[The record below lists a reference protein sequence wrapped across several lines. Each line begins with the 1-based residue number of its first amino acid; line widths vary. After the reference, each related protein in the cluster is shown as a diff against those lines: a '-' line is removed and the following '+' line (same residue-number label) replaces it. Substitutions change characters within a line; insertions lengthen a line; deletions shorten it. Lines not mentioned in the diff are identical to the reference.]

1 MDNNNSSDSNNNTID
16 SKKNDKNSNK
26 YTTFA
31 KNYLY
36 SLLFTIIICIFL
48 FGSFGL
54 YISKLTQTNIL
65 GDDIT
70 LAPFTSF
77 DRNVADTIV
86 DINISKPNIFSGA
99 ESILSEKA
107 IFDKN
112 SYFNYYNYSIHT
124 KLKEYANPDSGFFAN
139 FALYLSSVYDNILS
153 KHNTALNT
161 VYGIFNHVPEEITMI
176 ITGLFGVV
184 FFCGIYLFNIMSGVF
199 FHVMNIPQLFRRQIS
214 YDSNKWEAFSD
225 IQIGLF
231 KLIPF
236 CLLWLPLGCIS
247 AFLSPLIITVS
258 GFLAPLYTK
267 FKYNN
272 NQTQTSNEN
281 YGIFDFIKNIF
292 YFKQHFLM
300 MTASISLI
308 YNGNKYLGTKSLIPI
323 SIGILLSYFLGWYTP
338 ITNTEINTKLTT
350 GLSNKDLKLKEVTK
364 GEILSPK
371 VLKVNEIPIA
381 NPLIKRG
388 GGKNKQT
395 YVKLEGGNALTTE
408 GEYYGKP
415 IEQKYNIHI

>member
-1 MDNNNSSDSNNNTID
+1 MDNNNSLDSNNNSID
-16 SKKNDKNSNK
+16 SKKNDKNANK
-26 YTTFA
+26 YSNFA

-36 SLLFTIIICIFL
+36 SLLFTIIVCIFL

-65 GDDIT
+65 GDDIN
-70 LAPFTSF
+70 LAPFTNF
-77 DRNVADTIV
+77 DRNVAETIV
-86 DINISKPNIFSGA
+86 DINIVKPNIFSGA

-107 IFDKN
+107 TFDKY
-112 SYFNYYNYSIHT
+112 SYFNYYSYSIHT

-139 FALYLSSVYDNILS
+139 FALYLSSVYDNVLS

-161 VYGIFNHVPEEITMI
+161 IYGVFNHIPEEITMI

-184 FFCGIYLFNIMSGVF
+184 FFCGIYFFNVMTGIF
-199 FHVMNIPQLFRRQIS
+199 FHVMNIPQLFRRQFS
-214 YDSNKWEAFSD
+214 YDSNKWEAFTD

-236 CLLWLPLGCIS
+236 CLVWLPLGCIS
-247 AFLSPLIITVS
+247 AFLSPLIITIS

-267 FKYNN
+267 FKYQN
-272 NQTQTSNEN
+272 TTTSETDTSNT

-300 MTASISLI
+300 MLASISLI
-308 YNGNKYLGTKSLIPI
+308 YNGNKFLGTKSLIPI
-323 SIGILLSYFLGWYTP
+323 TIGILISYFLGWYTP

-364 GEILSPK
+364 GEQLSTK
-371 VLKVNEIPIA
+371 VLKVTEIPIS

-388 GGKNKQT
+388 GRHKQT
-395 YVKLEGGNALTTE
+395 YVKLEGGNTVE